1 MCYCAFLCVCA
12 QIEMFLR
19 FVAYGSAFFVL
30 FNIIDLGLVSSF
42 RAEKEGRERERREGG
57 GGNSNFNQY

>member
-12 QIEMFLR
+12 QIEMLLR

-42 RAEKEGRERERREGG
+42 RAEREGGGKGREGG
-57 GGNSNFNQY
+57 GGNSNSNQY